1 MEFLQK
7 VIQLY
12 AERKEWF
19 LDLFAAHVGLALTAA
34 VSAGII
40 GLLLGIFI
48 SEHKKA
54 AGPVLTIANIGYT
67 IPAISLLGMLIP
79 VLGIG
84 DKTAIT
90 ALTIYGIMPMVRN
103 TYAGITGVGEEVVAA
118 AEGMGSTRFQIMT
131 KIKLPLAAGVII
143 AGVRN
148 MVVMTI
154 SVSAIAS
161 FIGAGGLGVAIYRGI
176 TIYDSAMTFCGSF
189 LIALLAI
196 VSDLLLGLLRLKK
209 ITALFL
215 TGALILS
222 MAGCAGN
229 GSKDKKE
236 GSAGNEAQEPVK
248 IATKPMTE
256 QFILG
261 EMLKKL
267 IEEKAGYEVELT
279 KGIGGGTSNI
289 QPAMEKGEFDLYPEY
304 TSSGWI
310 LVLGHKAGEVSDD
323 KMLAKL
329 QEEYEEK
336 FDMTW
341 VGLYGQNN
349 TYAVVVR
356 EDTAKKY
363 NLETCS
369 DLAAVSDQLVFGGNP
384 DYIERADG
392 LPGMSAAYGFQFKEI
407 KDIDIGL
414 KYQALR
420 NGDIDVTNG
429 YTTDA
434 QISQDDVRAL
444 KDDKSYQVNYF
455 CSTVVRKDALEKY
468 PKLKETLELMD
479 GILTDQKMAE
489 LNYQVEEEGR
499 DEAEVA
505 EEFLKTSGLL

>member
-84 DKTAIT
+84 DKT
-90 ALTIYGIMPMVRN
+90 PMVRN

-196 VSDLLLGLLRLKK
+196 VSDLLLGLLERKVKK
-209 ITALFL
+209 K
-215 TGALILS
+215 TG
-222 MAGCAGN
+222 
-229 GSKDKKE
+229 
-236 GSAGNEAQEPVK
+236 
-248 IATKPMTE
+248 
-256 QFILG
+256 
-261 EMLKKL
+261 
-267 IEEKAGYEVELT
+267 
-279 KGIGGGTSNI
+279 
-289 QPAMEKGEFDLYPEY
+289 
-304 TSSGWI
+304 
-310 LVLGHKAGEVSDD
+310 
-323 KMLAKL
+323 
-329 QEEYEEK
+329 
-336 FDMTW
+336 
-341 VGLYGQNN
+341 
-349 TYAVVVR
+349 
-356 EDTAKKY
+356 
-363 NLETCS
+363 
-369 DLAAVSDQLVFGGNP
+369 
-384 DYIERADG
+384 
-392 LPGMSAAYGFQFKEI
+392 I
-407 KDIDIGL
+407 KN
-414 KYQALR
+414 R
-420 NGDIDVTNG
+420 
-429 YTTDA
+429 
-434 QISQDDVRAL
+434 
-444 KDDKSYQVNYF
+444 
-455 CSTVVRKDALEKY
+455 
-468 PKLKETLELMD
+468 
-479 GILTDQKMAE
+479 
-489 LNYQVEEEGR
+489 
-499 DEAEVA
+499 
-505 EEFLKTSGLL
+505 